1 LKSDDGAETPEARDA
16 MASAASF
23 GVDAAMA
30 PARTVAR
37 STAVMIRRGIL
48 GPQRS
53 AILVVGGEEGID
65 D

>member
-1 LKSDDGAETPEARDA
+1 MLLDA
-16 MASAASF
+16 F
-23 GVDAAMA
+23 VAMA

-53 AILVVGGEEGID
+53 AILVVGGEEGIEID
-65 D
+65 DDSFYMQEAQLCSLCSL